1 MPHPRWGRSP
11 ASTRVRGDAGTALV
25 SAWFALPVIIV
36 FLLFATQLAFA
47 MYTITMVEGIAFDA
61 AYDVASADA
70 QGNRAAAQR
79 AAIADA
85 NARAPGLTIRWNWVR
100 ATDAYV
106 ELAFVVEN
114 PTFLPDAFA
123 GTFGFGTTERSV
135 RVRTE
140 EPRP

>member
-1 MPHPRWGRSP
+1 MCRRPRGHRP
-11 ASTRVRGDAGTALV
+11 RATRLAGDEGTALI
-25 SAWFALPVIIV
+25 SAWFTLPVVLV

-47 MYTITMVEGIAFDA
+47 MYTTTMVEGIAFDA
-61 AYDVASADA
+61 AYEVASADA
-70 QGNRAAAQR
+70 RDHRAAAQQ
-79 AAIADA
+79 AALADA
-85 NARAPGLTIRWNWVR
+85 DERAPGLDIRWRWIS
-100 ATDAYV
+100 ADDDYV
-106 ELAFVVEN
+106 ELGFVVTN

>member
-1 MPHPRWGRSP
+1 MRL
-11 ASTRVRGDAGTALV
+11 RGDAGTALI
-25 SAWFALPVIIV
+25 SAWFTLPVILV

-47 MYTITMVEGIAFDA
+47 MYTTTMVEGIAFDA

-70 QGNRAAAQR
+70 RDNRPAAQD
-79 AAIADA
+79 AALADA
-85 NARAPGLTIRWNWVR
+85 NARAPGLEIQWSWLG
-100 ATDAYV
+100 TDDDYV

-140 EPRP
+140 EPRS

>member
-1 MPHPRWGRSP
+1 MPRRQRSHRP
-11 ASTRVRGDAGTALV
+11 CPTRLRGDAGTALI
-25 SAWFALPVIIV
+25 SAWFTLPVILV

-47 MYTITMVEGIAFDA
+47 MYTTTMVEGIAFDA

-70 QGNRAAAQR
+70 QNHRSEAQR
-79 AAIADA
+79 TAIADA
-85 NARAPGLTIRWNWVR
+85 NGRAPGLTIEWSWVS
-100 ATDAYV
+100 ANDDYV

-123 GTFGFGTTERSV
+123 GAFGFGTTERSV

-140 EPRP
+140 EPRS

>member
-1 MPHPRWGRSP
+1 MRQR
-11 ASTRVRGDAGTALV
+11 RRGDQQGATRLRGDVGTALI
-25 SAWFALPVIIV
+25 SAWFTLPVILV

-47 MYTITMVEGIAFDA
+47 MYTTTMVEGIAFDA
-61 AYDVASADA
+61 ANDVASADA
-70 QGNRAAAQR
+70 QDTRPAAQV
-79 AAIADA
+79 AALADA
-85 NARAPGLTIRWNWVR
+85 DARAPGLSIEWRWIS
-100 ATDAYV
+100 TDADYV

-140 EPRP
+140 EPRS